1 MMSQDPKETLLYPPP
16 ASTGKRLSDP
26 APQKLEI
33 RKLFLR
39 FCVLLRRERPRQ
51 LPLPDQATVSLTV
64 PAQPGIIFSGC
75 LATVYHVCPSGAR
88 AEL

>member
-1 MMSQDPKETLLYPPP
+1 MMSQDPKETLLYPSP

-39 FCVLLRRERPRQ
+39 FCVLLRRERAPVTA
-51 LPLPDQATVSLTV
+51 LAGSGHCFPDR
-64 PAQPGIIFSGC
+64 
-75 LATVYHVCPSGAR
+75 SGAAR
-88 AEL
+88 YHFF